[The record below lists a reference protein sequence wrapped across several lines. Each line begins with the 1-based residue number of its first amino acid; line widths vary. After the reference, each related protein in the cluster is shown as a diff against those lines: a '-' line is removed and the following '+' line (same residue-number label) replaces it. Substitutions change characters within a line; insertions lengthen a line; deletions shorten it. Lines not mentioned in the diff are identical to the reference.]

1 MKSGLSH
8 NMVPLKPVLR
18 TARDLVY
25 RVIYRGTGRVCP
37 VCDNQVREFA
47 PFGIERRSD
56 AMCPH
61 CGALERH
68 RLLWLFFERHTD
80 LFDGRPKRM
89 LHIAP
94 ERSLASRLRQ
104 RLDGGYLS
112 GDLHDPKADIK
123 LDVTQIDFPADTF
136 DVIYCSHVL
145 EHVPDD
151 RRAMAE
157 MWRVLKPSGW
167 AVIIVPVTS
176 EATFEDP
183 SVIDPAER
191 LRLFGQQDHVRRYG
205 PDVASRLIDAGFD
218 VRLFGPLDVA
228 DEMEMQLFGLAG
240 GGDIFCCTKA

>member
-1 MKSGLSH
+1 
-8 NMVPLKPVLR
+8 MVPLKPVLR